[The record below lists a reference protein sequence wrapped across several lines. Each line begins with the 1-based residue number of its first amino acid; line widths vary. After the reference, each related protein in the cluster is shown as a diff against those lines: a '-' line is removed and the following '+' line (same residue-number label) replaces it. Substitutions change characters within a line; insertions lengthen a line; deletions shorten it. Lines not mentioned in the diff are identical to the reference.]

1 MIQIS
6 KFTRTTSIMELHNAP
21 AWMVHCLYK
30 AFIEEVSSE
39 EGQKRMAGE
48 EMNQQL
54 EEALGG

>member
-1 MIQIS
+1 MQIS
-6 KFTRTTSIMELHNAP
+6 KFTRNTSIMELHNAP
-21 AWMVHCLYK
+21 AWMVQCLFK
-30 AFIEEVSSE
+30 AFIEEVSTE

>member
-1 MIQIS
+1 MQIS

-30 AFIEEVSSE
+30 AFIEEVSTE
-39 EGQKRMAGE
+39 EGKKRIAGE
-48 EMNQQL
+48 EMGQQM

>member
-1 MIQIS
+1 MQIS

-30 AFIEEVSSE
+30 ALMDEVSTE
-39 EGQKRMAGE
+39 EGKKRLAGE
-48 EMNQQL
+48 EMGQQL